1 MRYQRSKLRYAGRYR
16 LPETPVG
23 TRIILPR
30 GYPREIR
37 GQGGFL
43 ETHFRTQPRVPAGW
57 SLIVRSSH
65 IPCASTDNTQSKHA
79 GRSHTRNAGSEPIL
93 RKRAGETRS
102 GSFAAFVAGRN
113 RPWIEAKFGSAA
125 VQCRHSLGARTA
137 LGAIERA
144 LAAHNCSALCGP
156 VGNKSQG
163 TGHFVYGSGIQYPGV
178 GSLFLL

>member
-1 MRYQRSKLRYAGRYR
+1 M
-16 LPETPVG
+16 PETGGG

-30 GYPREIR
+30 GYRREIR

-65 IPCASTDNTQSKHA
+65 IPCANTDNTRSEHA
-79 GRSHTRNAGSEPIL
+79 GRSHTRNAGCEPIL
-93 RKRAGETRS
+93 RKRTGKTRS
-102 GSFAAFVAGRN
+102 GGFAAFAAGRD
-113 RPWIEAKFGSAA
+113 RPRIEAKFGSAA

-144 LAAHNCSALCGP
+144 LAAYNCSALCGP

-163 TGHFVYGSGIQYPGV
+163 TGHFVQDSGIQYPVV
-178 GSLFLL
+178 GSFFLL